1 MHLLGRLCM
10 DLSRTYEHRYRCEA
24 DAVKKARAWGYT
36 FSWTASQ
43 LEWVY
48 PDCKK
53 FKFSDWLV

>member
-10 DLSRTYEHRYRCEA
+10 DLSRTYEHRYRCEG

-48 PDCKK
+48 P
-53 FKFSDWLV
+53 S